1 MNEGEKGVEDMEEDE
16 LGKGGNVEF
25 VKEKERWGCWLF
37 TKAKER
43 DGKAWTSKEKQKL
56 GFFNGEREE
65 KGEVYWEWR
74 GERDGERGRR

>member
-1 MNEGEKGVEDMEEDE
+1 VEDMEEDE

-43 DGKAWTSKEKQKL
+43 DGKAW
-56 GFFNGEREE
+56 
-65 KGEVYWEWR
+65 
-74 GERDGERGRR
+74 